1 MHILLILFVKIN
13 LSLFKLLANSYDIAR
28 ILVIISHTFSS
39 LPHSLLIFLFI
50 LCVDGTFNIKL
61 SFSLLLICICC
72 NSFINLYVY
81 GASLHDKVYKFNI
94 YFFTFFFLINK
105 FSCNLFNSCF
115 MRIHSFSIQ
124 WFPSFKGDLLWW
136 KNFFIKKGFSHLCLS
151 VSYNFSCDD
160 KFVDNHLSLK

>member
-94 YFFTFFFLINK
+94 YFLLSSSLSTNFLAIFLIHVL
-105 FSCNLFNSCF
+105 CVYT
-115 MRIHSFSIQ
+115 HSVYSDFHRLKAI
-124 WFPSFKGDLLWW
+124 
-136 KNFFIKKGFSHLCLS
+136 
-151 VSYNFSCDD
+151 YCDE
-160 KFVDNHLSLK
+160 KISS